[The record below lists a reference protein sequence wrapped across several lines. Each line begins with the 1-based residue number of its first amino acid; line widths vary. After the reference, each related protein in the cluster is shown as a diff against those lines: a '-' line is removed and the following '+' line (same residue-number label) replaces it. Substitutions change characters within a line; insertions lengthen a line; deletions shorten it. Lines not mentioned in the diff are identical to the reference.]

1 MNFNGPAYTPSRF
14 SFVINSE
21 GQSTS
26 QVGEKTMIRNISI
39 FALSALL
46 GVAAAVGAPQ
56 EASAPAGQDKTAQ
69 GTHANGRR
77 HRDPQQQV
85 QRLAKRL
92 QLTTEQQTQLLPIL
106 SQRAEQAKAIR
117 NDTTL
122 SVTDRRAK
130 MRDLRQESE
139 AQIKNVLTDTQ
150 KQQYDAMVQRGR
162 SHMKHH
168 EAGTGSAS

>member
-1 MNFNGPAYTPSRF
+1 
-14 SFVINSE
+14 
-21 GQSTS
+21 
-26 QVGEKTMIRNISI
+26 MIRNISI

-46 GVAAAVGAPQ
+46 GVATVVGAPQ
-56 EASAPAGQDKTAQ
+56 EASAPAGHDKTE

-77 HRDPQQQV
+77 QRDPQQQV

-92 QLTTEQQTQLLPIL
+92 QLTDEQQTQLLPIL

-162 SHMKHH
+162 NHMKRH